1 MSPSVTVLAYWLPSG
16 VLLRGQSQQCRRIKA
31 RIELALGDNSFRTGL
46 SKQPLAGKDLCHD
59 SDTEAEV
66 NRMTQQGR
74 CRLAMF
80 GM

>member
-16 VLLRGQSQQCRRIKA
+16 VLLRGQSHQCRRVKA
-31 RIELALGDNSFRTGL
+31 RIELALGDNSFRTGV
-46 SKQPLAGKDLCHD
+46 SNQPLGGNDLCHH